1 MTPRTAEILS
11 AAANAKNIGVCGHDG
26 MAVITDLVEA
36 SHTATATPA
45 QRLTFAW
52 LRECAANTNTP
63 FPRPRVG

>member
-26 MAVITDLVEA
+26 MAVVTDLVEA
-36 SHTATATPA
+36 RQSAAADPA
-45 QRLTFAW
+45 NRLTFAW

-63 FPRPRVG
+63 FPRPRAG